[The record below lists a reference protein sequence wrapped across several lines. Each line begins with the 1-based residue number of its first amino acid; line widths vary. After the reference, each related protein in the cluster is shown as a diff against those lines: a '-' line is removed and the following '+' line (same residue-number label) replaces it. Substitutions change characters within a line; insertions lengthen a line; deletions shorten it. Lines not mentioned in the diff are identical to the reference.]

1 MYWRVRKISPEQV
14 AKTYGVHAVCAIS
27 VICNVVL
34 FTKIAPS
41 NKLNAEQRIN
51 FDTFARQVTRHVVD
65 SCFLT
70 YEASMYQLAYSGTK
84 AELAPNVA
92 KELGQAGVIPP
103 THDEMK
109 AIGRQLKDTKSV
121 SSLSIRNVKIEEPS
135 ASTNGLVPIVIEG
148 DVVKMSAEGLM
159 GPAPVKFRMLV
170 GQRGG
175 DTPLPVV
182 AKFMDASNE
191 PPSQEVPQ

>member
-14 AKTYGVHAVCAIS
+14 AKTYGVYVVCAAS
-27 VICNVVL
+27 VICNLLL
-34 FTKIAPS
+34 FSKVAPS
-41 NKLNAEQRIN
+41 NKLNSEQRIN

-70 YEASMYQLAYSGTK
+70 YEASMSQLAYSGTK
-84 AELAPNVA
+84 S
-92 KELGQAGVIPP
+92 ELGPGVIKALSAAGVIPP
-103 THDEMK
+103 SLDEMK

-121 SSLSIRNVKIEEPS
+121 SSISINEVKIEEPS
-135 ASTNGLVPIVIEG
+135 ASSKGLVPIEVSAQ
-148 DVVKMSAEGLM
+148 VVKHSAEGVM
-159 GPAPVKFRMLV
+159 GPAPVKFKLLV

-182 AKFMDASNE
+182 AEFMDASGENSQ
-191 PPSQEVPQ
+191 PPPQ